1 MLGGIAMPLE
11 NAIATAVIVAAFVVF
26 ALALGY
32 ASRVSG

>member
-11 NAIATAVIVAAFVVF
+11 NAIATAVIIAAFTIF
-26 ALALGY
+26 ALALAY